1 MNPTSKKNILVLA
14 ALGAA
19 ALAAASYGAYWWHTG
34 RFMQTTDDVYV
45 GGDISAISSKVSGYI
60 QQLAVQDNMAVKK
73 GDLLI
78 RIDDRDYRAAL
89 AKAAGE
95 VAAQQAALAD
105 IQATRQL
112 QQATIAGSAASLLAA
127 TAATEKLANDNRR
140 YNALAAS
147 SAISAQIRDN
157 ASADYR
163 RAHAEQE
170 KAKADKT
177 VAERQLAVLD
187 ARQQQILAALAQ
199 AQANLEM
206 ARLNL
211 SYTDIRAPFDG
222 VIGNR
227 RAWSGSFVSSGTQL
241 LSLVPAHGLW
251 IDANFKENQLAH
263 MRAGQP
269 ATIVADVLPNH
280 TFKGHVASLAP
291 ATGSRFSILPA
302 ENATGNFTKIV
313 QRVPVRIALEG
324 DGAKLD
330 VLRPG
335 LSVIVTVNE
344 KSPR

>member
-34 RFMQTTDDVYV
+34 RFMQTTDDAYV

-140 YNALAAS
+140 YNALGDF
-147 SAISAQIRDN
+147 R
-157 ASADYR
+157 
-163 RAHAEQE
+163 
-170 KAKADKT
+170 
-177 VAERQLAVLD
+177 
-187 ARQQQILAALAQ
+187 
-199 AQANLEM
+199 
-206 ARLNL
+206 
-211 SYTDIRAPFDG
+211 TD
-222 VIGNR
+222 
-227 RAWSGSFVSSGTQL
+227 
-241 LSLVPAHGLW
+241 
-251 IDANFKENQLAH
+251 
-263 MRAGQP
+263 
-269 ATIVADVLPNH
+269 
-280 TFKGHVASLAP
+280 
-291 ATGSRFSILPA
+291 
-302 ENATGNFTKIV
+302 
-313 QRVPVRIALEG
+313 
-324 DGAKLD
+324 
-330 VLRPG
+330 
-335 LSVIVTVNE
+335 
-344 KSPR
+344 PR

>member
-1 MNPTSKKNILVLA
+1 MKLASKKSVLVLA
-14 ALGAA
+14 ALSAV
-19 ALAAASYGAYWWHTG
+19 LAAASYGAYWWQTG
-34 RFMQTTDDVYV
+34 RFLQTTDDAYV

-60 QQLAVQDNMAVKK
+60 QQLEVQDNMAVKK

-112 QQATIAGSAASLLAA
+112 QQATIAGSTASLLAA
-127 TAATEKLANDNRR
+127 AAATEKLANDNRR

-187 ARQQQILAALAQ
+187 ARQQQTLAALA
-199 AQANLEM
+199 NLEL

-263 MRAGQP
+263 MRAGQ
-269 ATIVADVLPNH
+269 AVTIVADVLPNH

>member
-1 MNPTSKKNILVLA
+1 M
-14 ALGAA
+14 
-19 ALAAASYGAYWWHTG
+19 
-34 RFMQTTDDVYV
+34 TTAIIAPPSRKPPEKWRRSRPRWP
-45 GGDISAISSKVSGYI
+45 IS
-60 QQLAVQDNMAVKK
+60 
-73 GDLLI
+73 
-78 RIDDRDYRAAL
+78 R
-89 AKAAGE
+89 
-95 VAAQQAALAD
+95 
-105 IQATRQL
+105 ATRQL

-187 ARQQQILAALAQ
+187 ARHQQILAALAQ

>member
-34 RFMQTTDDVYV
+34 RFMQTTDDAYV

-187 ARQQQILAALAQ
+187 ARQQQILAALA
-199 AQANLEM
+199 
-206 ARLNL
+206 
-211 SYTDIRAPFDG
+211 
-222 VIGNR
+222 
-227 RAWSGSFVSSGTQL
+227 
-241 LSLVPAHGLW
+241 
-251 IDANFKENQLAH
+251 
-263 MRAGQP
+263 
-269 ATIVADVLPNH
+269 
-280 TFKGHVASLAP
+280 P

>member
-1 MNPTSKKNILVLA
+1 MP
-14 ALGAA
+14 ALRPR
-19 ALAAASYGAYWWHTG
+19 YWP
-34 RFMQTTDDVYV
+34 
-45 GGDISAISSKVSGYI
+45 
-60 QQLAVQDNMAVKK
+60 
-73 GDLLI
+73 
-78 RIDDRDYRAAL
+78 
-89 AKAAGE
+89 
-95 VAAQQAALAD
+95 
-105 IQATRQL
+105 
-112 QQATIAGSAASLLAA
+112 A

-199 AQANLEM
+199 AQSNLEM

-269 ATIVADVLPNH
+269 VTIVADVLPNH
-280 TFKGHVASLAP
+280 PFRGMSPAWRRRPAHASASCRRR
-291 ATGSRFSILPA
+291 T
-302 ENATGNFTKIV
+302 
-313 QRVPVRIALEG
+313 
-324 DGAKLD
+324 
-330 VLRPG
+330 RPG
-335 LSVIVTVNE
+335 ISLKSCSGCRSALRWKVTGQ
-344 KSPR
+344 SLTSCARDCR

>member
-1 MNPTSKKNILVLA
+1 MKLASKKSVLVLA
-14 ALGAA
+14 ALSAV
-19 ALAAASYGAYWWHTG
+19 LAAASYGAYWWQTG
-34 RFMQTTDDVYV
+34 RFLQTTDDAYV

-112 QQATIAGSAASLLAA
+112 QQATIAGSTASLLAA

-177 VAERQLAVLD
+177 VAERQLTVLD
-187 ARQQQILAALAQ
+187 ARQQQTLAAL

-263 MRAGQP
+263 MRAGQ
-269 ATIVADVLPNH
+269 AVTIVADVLPNH

>member
-1 MNPTSKKNILVLA
+1 MQLVETATQRRVEPVMVDKATGEEIIPGKYAMVPGPAASPLMKYRHEYLLRKREGDSGQKFQPEPTEMPAMNPTSKKNILVLA

-34 RFMQTTDDVYV
+34 RFMQTTDDAYV

-147 SAISAQIRDN
+147 SAISHRSGDN

-187 ARQQQILAALAQ
+187 ARHQQILAAWRRPRLTI
-199 AQANLEM
+199 EM

-222 VIGNR
+222 VISNR

-263 MRAGQP
+263 CVP
-269 ATIVADVLPNH
+269 A
-280 TFKGHVASLAP
+280 
-291 ATGSRFSILPA
+291 SR
-302 ENATGNFTKIV
+302 
-313 QRVPVRIALEG
+313 
-324 DGAKLD
+324 
-330 VLRPG
+330 
-335 LSVIVTVNE
+335 
-344 KSPR
+344 

>member
-1 MNPTSKKNILVLA
+1 
-14 ALGAA
+14 
-19 ALAAASYGAYWWHTG
+19 
-34 RFMQTTDDVYV
+34 MQTTDDAYV

-105 IQATRQL
+105 IQL
-112 QQATIAGSAASLLAA
+112 PASFSRRPLPALRPV
-127 TAATEKLANDNRR
+127 TGRHGGNRKLANDNRR

-206 ARLNL
+206 A
-211 SYTDIRAPFDG
+211 G
-222 VIGNR
+222 
-227 RAWSGSFVSSGTQL
+227 
-241 LSLVPAHGLW
+241 
-251 IDANFKENQLAH
+251 
-263 MRAGQP
+263 
-269 ATIVADVLPNH
+269 
-280 TFKGHVASLAP
+280 
-291 ATGSRFSILPA
+291 
-302 ENATGNFTKIV
+302 
-313 QRVPVRIALEG
+313 
-324 DGAKLD
+324 
-330 VLRPG
+330 
-335 LSVIVTVNE
+335 
-344 KSPR
+344 